1 MFCNQYH
8 IRHRILRPRTP
19 WHNGKVE
26 GSHRNDQEQFYNY
39 LKFYSFDDL
48 QVQMK
53 RYLYRSNN
61 IPMAVL
67 GWKSP
72 NQKQRELSGF
82 LTAAKWDSFSRR
94 YAPRSFIPF
103 CILLVFSCFLF
114 FYFFSLTSLTNVQ
127 TNSKLVKIAITLQH

>member
-1 MFCNQYH
+1 MVAALDMPRYFRYNAIRMCKPFC
-8 IRHRILRPRTP
+8 
-19 WHNGKVE
+19 
-26 GSHRNDQEQFYNY
+26 GSHTLLSLCFLYHSLDFTQNLKNY
-39 LKFYSFDDL
+39 HYLNFYSFDDL

-72 NQKQRELSGF
+72 NQKQRELGGCW
-82 LTAAKWDSFSRR
+82 TAAKWDSFSRR

-103 CILLVFSCFLF
+103 CILLDFSYFLF

-127 TNSKLVKIAITLQH
+127 A